1 MTHAPAAPAPADGPS
16 VGLDIAAATLVL
28 ARTDDAAITEWP
40 NTAAGH
46 RALIAALQAAAPAA
60 RIVLEATGGYEREVS
75 AALAAAGLPVVVIN
89 PRQARDFAKATG
101 QLAKTDA
108 VDARLLALFGARVQP
123 PLRPRPDAL
132 QEELRELL
140 DRRQQLLQM
149 LGAEQARLLQA
160 TGKRHQRIR
169 KDLRSHIADLEKRL
183 RLLDADLDDTLQ
195 RSPVWAVQDDL
206 LQSVPGVG
214 PQTARMLL
222 AFLPE
227 LGTVSDRVI
236 ARLTGLAPLAHDS
249 GQWRGRRRTGGGRPG
264 VRACLYM
271 ATLSAVRY
279 NPRVKTW
286 YEALVARGKPKKLA
300 LVACMRKLLVVLNT
314 MLRHQTRWQ
323 AAAPPLPA

>member
-1 MTHAPAAPAPADGPS
+1 MDTTVLGPC
-16 VGLDIAAATLVL
+16 VGIDVAAATLVV
-28 ARTDDAAITEWP
+28 ARTDTTALLEVP

-46 RALIAALQAAAPAA
+46 RALLDALAAAAPAA
-60 RIVLEATGGYEREVS
+60 RLVLEATGGYERAVT
-75 AALAAAGLPVVVIN
+75 ATLAAAGLPVVVIN

-108 VDARLLALFGARVQP
+108 VDARLLAAFGARVQP
-123 PLRPRPDAL
+123 PVRPRPDAL
-132 QEELRELL
+132 HEELRELL

-149 LGAEQARLLQA
+149 LVAERTRLTQA
-160 TGKRHQRIR
+160 TGRRLQRIR
-169 KDLRSHIADLEKRL
+169 KDLRSHIADLERRL
-183 RLLDADLDDTLQ
+183 RLLDTDLDATLQ
-195 RSPVWAVQDDL
+195 ASPVWAVHEDL

-236 ARLTGLAPLAHDS
+236 ARLAGLAPIAHDS
-249 GQWRGRRRTGGGRPG
+249 GQWRGRRRTGGGRPA

-271 ATLSAVRY
+271 ATLVAVRH
-279 NPRVKTW
+279 NPRVRAW

-300 LVACMRKLLVVLNT
+300 LVACMRKLLVVLNA
-314 MLRHQTRWQ
+314 MLHHHTRWQ
-323 AAAPPLPA
+323 AAPTPA

>member
-1 MTHAPAAPAPADGPS
+1 MDTTPRIELGPC
-16 VGLDIAAATLVL
+16 VGIDVAAATLVI
-28 ARTDDAAITEWP
+28 ARTDATALLEVP

-46 RALIAALQAAAPAA
+46 RALLEALAGAEPAA
-60 RIVLEATGGYEREVS
+60 RIVLEATGGYEREV
-75 AALAAAGLPVVVIN
+75 AATLTAAGLPVVVIN

-108 VDARLLALFGARVQP
+108 VDARLLAIFGARVQP
-123 PLRPRPDAL
+123 PLRPRPDEL
-132 QEELRELL
+132 HEELRELL

-149 LGAEQARLLQA
+149 LIAERTRLTQA
-160 TGKRHQRIR
+160 TGKRLQRIR
-169 KDLRSHIADLEKRL
+169 KDLKSHIAELEKRV
-183 RLLDADLDDTLQ
+183 RLLDADLDDTLKA
-195 RSPVWAVQDDL
+195 SPVWAVQDDL

-236 ARLTGLAPLAHDS
+236 ARLAGLAPLAHDS

-271 ATLSAVRY
+271 ATLVAVRH
-279 NPRVKTW
+279 NPRVRAW

-300 LVACMRKLLVVLNT
+300 LVACMRKLLVVLNA
-314 MLRHQTRWQ
+314 MLHHQTRWQ
-323 AAAPPLPA
+323 APPTLVPA

>member
-1 MTHAPAAPAPADGPS
+1 MDTTTLGPC
-16 VGLDIAAATLVL
+16 VGIDVAAATLVV
-28 ARTDDAAITEWP
+28 ARTDSTALLEVP

-46 RALIAALQAAAPAA
+46 RALLDALAAAAPAV
-60 RIVLEATGGYEREVS
+60 RIILEATGGYERDVA
-75 AALAAAGLPVVVIN
+75 AALTAAGLPVVVIN

-108 VDARLLALFGARVQP
+108 VDAQLLAVFGARVQP
-123 PLRPRPDAL
+123 PLRPRPDEL
-132 QEELRELL
+132 HEELRELL
-140 DRRQQLLQM
+140 DRRQQLVQM
-149 LGAEQARLLQA
+149 LGAERARLLQA
-160 TGKRHQRIR
+160 TGKRLQRIR

-195 RSPVWAVQDDL
+195 ASPVWAVQDEL

-236 ARLTGLAPLAHDS
+236 ARLAGLAPLAHDS
-249 GQWRGRRRTGGGRPG
+249 GQWHGRRRTGGGRPG

-271 ATLSAVRY
+271 ATLSAVRH
-279 NPRVKTW
+279 NARVR
-286 YEALVARGKPKKLA
+286 A
-300 LVACMRKLLVVLNT
+300 
-314 MLRHQTRWQ
+314 
-323 AAAPPLPA
+323 

>member
-1 MTHAPAAPAPADGPS
+1 MDTTELGPC
-16 VGLDIAAATLVL
+16 VGIDVAAATLMV
-28 ARTDDAAITEWP
+28 ARTDSTAITEYT

-46 RALIAALQAAAPAA
+46 RALLAALAAETSPA
-60 RIVLEATGGYEREVS
+60 RIVLEATGGYEREVT

-101 QLAKTDA
+101 QLAKTDS

-123 PLRPRPDAL
+123 PVRPQPDAL
-132 QEELRELL
+132 HEELRELL
-140 DRRQQLLQM
+140 DRRQQLVQM
-149 LGAEQARLLQA
+149 LGAERARLLQA

-183 RLLDADLDDTLQ
+183 RLLDADLDDTLHA
-195 RSPVWAVQDDL
+195 SPIWAVQDDL
-206 LQSVPGVG
+206 LQSVPGIG

-236 ARLTGLAPLAHDS
+236 ARLAGLAPLAHDS

-264 VRACLYM
+264 VRACLFM
-271 ATLSAVRY
+271 ATLAAVRH
-279 NPRVKTW
+279 NPRVRAW
-286 YEALVARGKPKKLA
+286 YDALVARGKPKKLA
-300 LVACMRKLLVVLNT
+300 LVACMRKLLVVLNA
-314 MLRHQTRWQ
+314 MIHHQTHWQ
-323 AAAPPLPA
+323 ASAASA

>member
-1 MTHAPAAPAPADGPS
+1 MDTTELGPC
-16 VGLDIAAATLVL
+16 VGIDVAAATLMM
-28 ARTDDAAITEWP
+28 ARTDTTALVEVQ
-40 NTAAGH
+40 NTTAGH
-46 RALIAALQAAAPAA
+46 RALLDVLAAAAPAA
-60 RIVLEATGGYEREVS
+60 RVILEATGGYEREVA
-75 AALAAAGLPVVVIN
+75 AALTAAGLPVVVIN

-108 VDARLLALFGARVQP
+108 VDARLLATFGARVQP

-132 QEELRELL
+132 HEELRELL

-149 LGAEQARLLQA
+149 LVAERTRLLQA

-183 RLLDADLDDTLQ
+183 RLLDADLDDTLHD
-195 RSPVWAVQDDL
+195 SPVWAVQDDL
-206 LQSVPGVG
+206 LQSVPGIG

-236 ARLTGLAPLAHDS
+236 ARLAGLAPLARDS
-249 GQWRGRRRTGGGRPG
+249 GQWRGVRRTGGGRPG

-271 ATLSAVRY
+271 ATLSAVRC
-279 NPRVKTW
+279 NPRVRGW
-286 YEALVARGKPKKLA
+286 YEALIARGKPKKLA
-300 LVACMRKLLVVLNT
+300 LVACMRKLLVVLNA
-314 MLRHQTRWQ
+314 MVHHQTRWQ
-323 AAAPPLPA
+323 TPATLVPA